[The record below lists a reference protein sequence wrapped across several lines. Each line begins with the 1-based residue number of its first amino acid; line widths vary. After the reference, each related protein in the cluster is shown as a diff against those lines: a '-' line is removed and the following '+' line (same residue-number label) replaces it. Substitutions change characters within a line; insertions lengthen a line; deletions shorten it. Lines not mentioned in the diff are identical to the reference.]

1 MRVPVY
7 VCRASRPLRSCTLPQ
22 RFQYCN
28 ATPSP
33 KAQAASRKAS
43 APTASQSIGYAQ
55 RLVHSLSE
63 GRAYRLRLSA
73 CGCLVTWLVGD
84 RRGSVLPT
92 PQSLL
97 RSVYAGRLCVAGAIY
112 LAAALKFAVA
122 APLDLLVTSFVLVAA
137 VVVTIASY
145 WYTHLS
151 RRTPGRTFLY
161 GQALFDVALITT
173 VVHITGGPQSDLTP
187 LYVPL
192 IAVTAVLMPPASTGL
207 ITALVGIVYFA
218 GVAAVTA
225 YFSSRVSV
233 MGAEREALAGELRQA
248 RLEAA
253 DVLRSVPTGIVT
265 VDQAGHLLYCNPA
278 AEQILGF
285 KERQWRGAPIMPEFA
300 KIAPE
305 FWAAITATARRGV
318 RAMRVEATVRRP
330 DRTFPIGVTTTTLDI
345 EPAGEPRV
353 TAIFTDISD
362 SKRLEELHL
371 RAERLEAVAELS
383 SSLAHEIKNPL
394 ASIRSSVEQLGRAK
408 RANADEKFLT
418 SLVVRE
424 TDRLSRLLT
433 EFLDF
438 SRVRATEC
446 RPLDLHKVA
455 AAAIRLVREH
465 PDVPEDAVIELAG
478 DATPM
483 EGDEDLL
490 HRVVSNLVLNA
501 VQATGKGARVVV
513 RTGRPAAQEL
523 PGGAGIESP
532 VCLAVSDNGPGIP
545 ESLRARLFEPFVTG
559 RVGGTGLGLAKIG
572 RAVDAHRGLVLVD
585 SPPGQGTT
593 FTVYFPAARRK
604 EEAA

>member
-1 MRVPVY
+1 MRWLG
-7 VCRASRPLRSCTLPQ
+7 SR
-22 RFQYCN
+22 
-28 ATPSP
+28 
-33 KAQAASRKAS
+33 S
-43 APTASQSIGYAQ
+43 AG
-55 RLVHSLSE
+55 
-63 GRAYRLRLSA
+63 SA
-73 CGCLVTWLVGD
+73 I
-84 RRGSVLPT
+84 PT
-92 PQSLL
+92 PQALL
-97 RSVYAGRLCVAGAIY
+97 RSVYVGRLCVASAIY
-112 LAAALKFAVA
+112 LSAAFNLTVA
-122 APLDLLVTSFVLVAA
+122 APLDLLVTSFLLVAT

-145 WYTHLS
+145 WYTHI
-151 RRTPGRTFLY
+151 RGRAPGRTFRY
-161 GQALFDVALITT
+161 AQALYDVALITT

-192 IAVTAVLMPPASTGL
+192 IAVTAVLMPPASTAL

-218 GVAAVTA
+218 DVFFGHTTPMTAQVGLQLSVFVAVAAVTA
-225 YFSSRVSV
+225 YFASRVSV
-233 MGAEREALAGELRQA
+233 MGAEREALAGELRQV

-253 DVLRSVPTGIVT
+253 DVLRNIPTGIVT
-265 VDQAGHLLYCNPA
+265 VDADGQLLYCNPA

-285 KERQWRGAPIMPEFA
+285 KERQWRGRSVMPEFA
-300 KIAPE
+300 RIAPE

-330 DRTFPIGVTTTTLDI
+330 ERTFPIGVTTTTLEV
-345 EPAGEPRV
+345 EPGGTPRV

-383 SSLAHEIKNPL
+383 ASLAHEIKNPL

-408 RANADEKFLT
+408 RANPDEKFLT
-418 SLVVRE
+418 GLVVRE
-424 TDRLSRLLT
+424 SDRLSRLLS

-446 RPLDLHKVA
+446 RPLDLHAVA

-465 PDVPEDAVIELAG
+465 PDCPDDAVIDLAG
-478 DATPM
+478 GSTAM

-501 VQATGKGARVVV
+501 VQAAGKGARVTV
-513 RTGRPAAQEL
+513 RTGRPAPQEL
-523 PGGAGIESP
+523 PRGAGIENP
-532 VCLAVSDNGPGIP
+532 VALAVSDNGPGIP
-545 ESLRARLFEPFVTG
+545 ENLRARLFDPFVTG
-559 RVGGTGLGLAKIG
+559 RVGGTGLGLAIVQ
-572 RAVDAHRGLVLVD
+572 RAVEAHRGLVLVD
-585 SPPGQGTT
+585 STEGKGTT